1 MPISSWGLGEETFIS
16 NGVGD
21 DSDAD
26 DYADDA
32 DVEEDDD
39 DDDAHLVKLSWAES
53 AEMFSEEDNLSLEQV
68 LTNLIF
74 QQGLSSS
81 LTI

>member
-1 MPISSWGLGEETFIS
+1 MRIVPSRPSTQAQPAEGRHGLS
-16 NGVGD
+16 DYD
-21 DSDAD
+21 DE
-26 DYADDA
+26 A

-39 DDDAHLVKLSWAES
+39 DVHLVKLSWAES

-81 LTI
+81 LTIQHN

>member
-1 MPISSWGLGEETFIS
+1 MTGESCDLIVS
-16 NGVGD
+16 
-21 DSDAD
+21 
-26 DYADDA
+26 Y
-32 DVEEDDD
+32 DDD
-39 DDDAHLVKLSWAES
+39 VHLVKLSWAES